1 MLEKF
6 IEWAKNYNWNI
17 ALNSEKSDLPDS
29 IKNRYN
35 IPRIWFDFICN
46 LRICENQFATK
57 CFLTLKDYFPKSDG
71 FEGFQ
76 WNEFELQSLEF
87 AYDENQKEQIISYW
101 NTHLPIIL
109 SVDGGYSYYAID
121 TENGSV
127 VSGYEPEYEESTVIA
142 DDFNSFIENVI
153 SGKILL

>member
-1 MLEKF
+1 MLNSF
-6 IEWAKNYNWNI
+6 IEWARKNNWNI
-17 ALNSEKSDLPDS
+17 VINSEKIDLLDS

-35 IPRIWFDFICN
+35 IPEQWFNFICN
-46 LRICENQFATK
+46 LSICENHSSTK
-57 CFLTLKDYFPKSDG
+57 WFLTPNDYLSITKG
-71 FEGFQ
+71 VQ

-87 AYDENQKEQIISYW
+87 AGNEKEKIISYW

-109 SVDGGYSYYAID
+109 SVDGEYSYYAID
-121 TENGSV
+121 TENGSI

-142 DDFNSFIENVI
+142 DDFNTFIENVI

>member
-1 MLEKF
+1 MSNSF
-6 IEWAKNYNWNI
+6 IEWARKNNWNI
-17 ALNSEKSDLPDS
+17 VINPEKIDLPDS

-35 IPRIWFDFICN
+35 IPEQWFNFICN
-46 LRICENQFATK
+46 LGICENQSSTK
-57 CFLTLKDYFPKSDG
+57 WFLTLNDYFPIT
-71 FEGFQ
+71 EVFQ

-87 AYDENQKEQIISYW
+87 ADNENEKEQIILYW

-109 SVDGGYSYYAID
+109 SIDGEYSYYAID

-127 VSGYEPEYEESTVIA
+127 VLGYEPEYEESTVIA
-142 DDFNSFIENVI
+142 DDFNAFIENVI

>member
-1 MLEKF
+1 MSNSF
-6 IEWAKNYNWNI
+6 IKWARKNNWNI
-17 ALNSEKSDLPDS
+17 VINSEKIDLPDS

-35 IPRIWFDFICN
+35 IPEQWFNFICN
-46 LRICENQFATK
+46 LSICENQSSTK
-57 CFLTLKDYFPKSDG
+57 WFLTLNDYLPIT
-71 FEGFQ
+71 EGFQ

-87 AYDENQKEQIISYW
+87 ADNENEKEKIISYW

-109 SVDGGYSYYAID
+109 SVDSEYSYYAID

-127 VSGYEPEYEESTVIA
+127 VSGYEPKYEESTVIA
-142 DDFNSFIENVI
+142 DDFNIFMKNII